1 MARKLLSFSLRC
13 HCVTVQR
20 GLSLELSYHLHG
32 CTKAWDWRM
41 AYCLLV
47 MTSCRSEQSSYGAR
61 LSPIPRS
68 TGQSSRD
75 GGWHGDPCLRLW
87 ELVRQGFFFPHL
99 GMTWRT
105 HTFYKREKQQEEF
118 KRRSYFEP
126 QSQRVHSSRQRHAAP
141 PMPRER
147 A

>member
-47 MTSCRSEQSSYGAR
+47 MLSWRSEHSSYGASELNSWVDGTVQSR
-61 LSPIPRS
+61 WRMARGPVLTVVGTCSP
-68 TGQSSRD
+68 G
-75 GGWHGDPCLRLW
+75 L
-87 ELVRQGFFFPHL
+87 FFPHL

>member
-47 MTSCRSEQSSYGAR
+47 MASCRSEQSSCGAR

-87 ELVRQGFFFPHL
+87 ELVRQDFFFSPSGDDLENPHL
-99 GMTWRT
+99 TCILTPPDGLPRLSGGM
-105 HTFYKREKQQEEF
+105 
-118 KRRSYFEP
+118 
-126 QSQRVHSSRQRHAAP
+126 SQDRLSLSATSVHG
-141 PMPRER
+141 EG
-147 A
+147 